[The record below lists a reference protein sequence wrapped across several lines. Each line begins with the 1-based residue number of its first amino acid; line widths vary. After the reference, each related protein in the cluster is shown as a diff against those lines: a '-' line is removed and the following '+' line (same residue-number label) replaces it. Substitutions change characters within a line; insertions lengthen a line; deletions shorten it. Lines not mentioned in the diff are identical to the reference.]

1 MPKATFSNP
10 TLPTYIPDLFRVSR
24 EEADAIRH
32 PYRHFYKY
40 LKGFCNLR
48 KPTAAAT
55 DFVVAKGEIQDA
67 HTCLMRM
74 PRYAATA
81 HIRKPFATIFNEDV
95 FFRLIRPASTPAT
108 SPTPSDE
115 DCDNFYLATM
125 MLADFVM
132 GSGEGGGWDFRTD
145 QLAGLPQLTT
155 DPKWDPRNINF
166 VLSIPAVKR
175 KLDWFVFSKAQDRRR
190 HTQKTPQKA

>member
-1 MPKATFSNP
+1 MRT
-10 TLPTYIPDLFRVSR
+10 PTYIPDLFRVSR

-48 KPTAAAT
+48 KPTAAST

-67 HTCLMRM
+67 CACLMRM
-74 PRYAATA
+74 PRYAQTA

-95 FFRLIRPASTPAT
+95 FFRLIRSSTPAS

-125 MLADFVM
+125 MLVDFVM
-132 GSGEGGGWDFRTD
+132 GSGEGGGWDFH
-145 QLAGLPQLTT
+145 PQRTT
-155 DPKWDPRNINF
+155 DPKWDPRNVNF
-166 VLSIPAVKR
+166 VISIPAVKR
-175 KLDWFVFSKAQDRRR
+175 KLDWFVFSKAHDKRLR
-190 HTQKTPQKA
+190 TQKTPQKA

>member
-1 MPKATFSNP
+1 MPAP
-10 TLPTYIPDLFRVSR
+10 VYIPDLFRVSR

-48 KPTAAAT
+48 KPTAAST

-67 HTCLMRM
+67 CACLMRM

-95 FFRLIRPASTPAT
+95 FFRLIRTDQLAGRSSASAS

-125 MLADFVM
+125 MLVDFVM
-132 GSGEGGGWDFRTD
+132 GSGEGGGWDFH
-145 QLAGLPQLTT
+145 PQQTT
-155 DPKWDPRNINF
+155 DPKWDPRNTNF
-166 VLSIPAVKR
+166 AISIPAVKR
-175 KLDWFVFSKAQDRRR
+175 KLDWFVFSDAQLKRKR
-190 HTQKTPQKA
+190 TQKA

>member
-1 MPKATFSNP
+1 MPVP
-10 TLPTYIPDLFRVSR
+10 TSTSTTYIPDLFRVSR

-40 LKGFCNLR
+40 LKGFCSLR

-67 HTCLMRM
+67 CVCLMRM
-74 PRYAATA
+74 PRYAATV

-95 FFRLIRPASTPAT
+95 FFKLIRTNST
-108 SPTPSDE
+108 PTPSDE

-125 MLADFVM
+125 MLVDFVM
-132 GSGEGGGWDFRTD
+132 GSGEGGGWDFH
-145 QLAGLPQLTT
+145 PQQTT
-155 DPKWDPRNINF
+155 DPKWDPRNTNF
-166 VLSIPAVKR
+166 AISITAVKR
-175 KLDWFVFSKAQDRRR
+175 KLDWFVFSDAQYRRR
-190 HTQKTPQKA
+190 PKQKTPQKA

>member
-1 MPKATFSNP
+1 MPT
-10 TLPTYIPDLFRVSR
+10 PTYIPDLFRVSR

-67 HTCLMRM
+67 CACLMRM
-74 PRYAATA
+74 PRYAQTA
-81 HIRKPFATIFNEDV
+81 HIRKPFATIFNDDV
-95 FFRLIRPASTPAT
+95 FFRLIRTDSI
-108 SPTPSDE
+108 PTPSDE

-125 MLADFVM
+125 MLVDFVM
-132 GSGEGGGWDFRTD
+132 GSGEGSNWDWH
-145 QLAGLPQLTT
+145 PQQTAN
-155 DPKWDPRNINF
+155 PAWDPRNINF
-166 VLSIPAVKR
+166 AISIPAVKR
-175 KLDWFVFSKAQDRRR
+175 KLDWFVFSKAQNRK
-190 HTQKTPQKA
+190 QKTPQKA

>member
-1 MPKATFSNP
+1 MPVP
-10 TLPTYIPDLFRVSR
+10 TSASTTYIPDLFRVSR

-48 KPTAAAT
+48 KPTSAAT

-67 HTCLMRM
+67 CVCLMRM
-74 PRYAATA
+74 PRYAQTA

-95 FFRLIRPASTPAT
+95 FFKLIRTNST
-108 SPTPSDE
+108 PTPSDE

-125 MLADFVM
+125 MLVDFVM
-132 GSGEGGGWDFRTD
+132 GSGEGSDWDW
-145 QLAGLPQLTT
+145 QLHSYVRPWGPQ
-155 DPKWDPRNINF
+155 NASFAI
-166 VLSIPAVKR
+166 SITAVKR
-175 KLDWFVFSKAQDRRR
+175 KLDWFVFSDAQYRRR
-190 HTQKTPQKA
+190 PKQNTPQKA